1 MNYNNNNLNIIIEDL
16 NQEILNKTVLDNFK
30 KVEDKLKKISILNS
44 KNYND
49 CKDEKASQIKDNN
62 LNNELKDDSLF
73 GDSIKRHLINKIQS
87 KIKEQSNLIQTPQK

>member
-44 KNYND
+44 KNYSD
-49 CKDEKASQIKDNN
+49 CKDEKACQIKDNN
-62 LNNELKDDSLF
+62 LNNELKNDNLF

-87 KIKEQSNLIQTPQK
+87 KIEEQSILMQTEQK